1 MSEEEIKNQQAN
13 QIAEILN
20 SIKNCHDCPI
30 LNTCDNYEHVYI
42 DSLCTAFKEKDNLNI
57 TD

>member
-1 MSEEEIKNQQAN
+1 MENQVKQQQAN

-30 LNTCDNYEHVYI
+30 YGTCCDYSAIYNH
-42 DSLCTAFKEKDNLNI
+42 SLCTAFKDNDNLNI
-57 TD
+57 AD

>member
-1 MSEEEIKNQQAN
+1 MENQVKQQQAN

-30 LNTCDNYEHVYI
+30 YNTCNEYENKYYY
-42 DSLCTAFKEKDNLNI
+42 SLCYAFRDNDDLNI

>member
-1 MSEEEIKNQQAN
+1 MENQVKQQQAN

-30 LNTCDNYEHVYI
+30 YNTCNEYENKYYY
-42 DSLCTAFKEKDNLNI
+42 SLCYAFRDNDDLNI
-57 TD
+57 AD

>member
-1 MSEEEIKNQQAN
+1 MENQVKQQQAN

-30 LNTCDNYEHVYI
+30 LNTCNDYEYEYGNN
-42 DSLCTAFKEKDNLNI
+42 LCTDFKGKDNLNI
-57 TD
+57 D

>member
-1 MSEEEIKNQQAN
+1 MENPIKQQQAN
-13 QIAEILN
+13 QIAEILS

-30 LNTCDNYEHVYI
+30 YNTCNEYEDVCHTDLCYAFRDN
-42 DSLCTAFKEKDNLNI
+42 DDLNI

>member
-1 MSEEEIKNQQAN
+1 MENQVKQQQAN

-30 LNTCDNYEHVYI
+30 YNTCLEYEDVYYNNLCYAFRDN
-42 DSLCTAFKEKDNLNI
+42 DNLNI

>member
-1 MSEEEIKNQQAN
+1 MENQVKQQQAN

-30 LNTCDNYEHVYI
+30 YNTCQDYEFELG
-42 DSLCTAFKEKDNLNI
+42 DSLCRAFKDRDNLNI